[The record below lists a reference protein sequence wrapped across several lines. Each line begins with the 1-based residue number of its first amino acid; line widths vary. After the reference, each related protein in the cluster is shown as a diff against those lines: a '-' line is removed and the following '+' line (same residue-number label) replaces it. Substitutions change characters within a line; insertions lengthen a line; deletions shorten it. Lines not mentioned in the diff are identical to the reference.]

1 MHSANDCKKY
11 GNYHQRMKIV
21 KRDSC
26 ASAAKDYIGSQIVR
40 VGQIAKHVT
49 TQVYATLATQKM
61 LKGHVVLH

>member
-49 TQVYATLATQKM
+49 TQVYATLETQKM